1 MQEFINKLSELIYIE
16 EEQSI
21 INFEEFYNLVK
32 EYAVSFQEYEL
43 VVLYLLEKEISFED
57 RNKIINPKHVI
68 YKKNLDLYIDTEFYR
83 SYRRQI
89 ESIEVLNHEESNEL
103 VTRAKLGDRDS
114 LDVLTISNL
123 RMVRNLAE
131 RYSVTGYDINDLIQD
146 GNEGLLHA
154 IMKFKPELGYEFST
168 YAMTVIRG
176 YMLNGVSNWNEV
188 PRCYYW
194 KAERIKRTQ
203 QQLLEEKGKADICEI
218 ANILDMTEKQV
229 EQRLKDLKTLISME
243 DISPVEEG
251 FSYLLKD
258 DLYNVESKLEK
269 ETLLAFIQEY
279 FKKQFGQFIKIY
291 SKEDIKNIMRFCRM
305 YNRSKQSINSELIKF
320 RINNHIYFYVKE
332 LIKSEKVFNNRR
344 AVLDSLGS
352 LLYNDIDNEIISKY
366 VEKYRQ
372 EFPNEYN
379 SYIES
384 VKKLKEK
391 YNNEIER
398 INNDENLIRLWNK
411 LPGKA
416 DGFEKTMNLYAKIYR
431 KVRDADIVLSIL
443 SRKDGMTLG
452 HLSEKYGI
460 TRQRVD
466 EIATDE
472 YEKMLNYF
480 ENLPKLKV
488 KTYK

>member
-1 MQEFINKLSELIYIE
+1 
-16 EEQSI
+16 
-21 INFEEFYNLVK
+21 
-32 EYAVSFQEYEL
+32 
-43 VVLYLLEKEISFED
+43 
-57 RNKIINPKHVI
+57 
-68 YKKNLDLYIDTEFYR
+68 
-83 SYRRQI
+83 
-89 ESIEVLNHEESNEL
+89 
-103 VTRAKLGDRDS
+103 
-114 LDVLTISNL
+114 
-123 RMVRNLAE
+123 
-131 RYSVTGYDINDLIQD
+131 
-146 GNEGLLHA
+146 
-154 IMKFKPELGYEFST
+154 
-168 YAMTVIRG
+168 
-176 YMLNGVSNWNEV
+176 
-188 PRCYYW
+188 
-194 KAERIKRTQ
+194 
-203 QQLLEEKGKADICEI
+203 
-218 ANILDMTEKQV
+218 MTEKQV

-291 SKEDIKNIMRFCRM
+291 SKEDIKNIMRFCKM
-305 YNRSKQSINSELIKF
+305 YDKSKQSINSELIKF

-416 DGFEKTMNLYAKIYR
+416 DDFEKTMNLYAKIYR

-480 ENLPKLKV
+480 ENLSKQKV